1 MNTETTQSQELN
13 EAPDRAKIIEWMNGQ
28 IEFKEIQLKLQ
39 QLDTSIAVTKAE
51 YMKAMYTIAQIS
63 NPQQNS
69 PSPELAEHTLTEE
82 DLEANPDL
90 AEQGFKAG
98 DVVGIPKE
106 AVMQEEAPAPA
117 KKRTLKK

>member
-63 NPQQNS
+63 NPQQNNQ

-90 AEQGFKAG
+90 VEQGFKAG

-106 AVMQEEAPAPA
+106 AVMEEEAPA